1 MRLSTSMF
9 YELGMQGIQRQ
20 LSDQIDLQQKI
31 SAGKRIL
38 KPSDD
43 PTAAAAVIG
52 VDQAKGLNTQY
63 GLNASNANASL
74 GMEEQA
80 LSDAT
85 RVLQDVKTLAINAG
99 NPVLKNEDRASLAA
113 QAQGLYQEL
122 LGISNRTDGAGQ
134 YLFSGYK
141 GTTKPFSEVSPGVV
155 NYAGD
160 QGQRLLQI
168 APQRRI
174 AAADSGADIFQQIR
188 AGNGTFV
195 ATAAPA
201 NAGTAVTTAG
211 TVSNAT
217 AWNNPA
223 NNRDYSVVFHV
234 DNAVV
239 PPVTTYDI
247 VDNVAN
253 KSMLTGAAPAA
264 GPYARTY
271 QPGVAIKFDREPG
284 DPSLVPWDAGVEIG
298 ITGVPASGDTFS
310 VKSSPMQDVF
320 ATVHQLIQTLNTG
333 ISPAPSSQAVYQN
346 NLNAMGASL
355 DGALDHILTARAA
368 IGSRMTEIQSMQDT
382 NQDLSVRLEQEH
394 SRLVD
399 LDYAQALSDAT
410 RKQVTLEAAQ
420 KSYLAL
426 TKLNLFDLL

>member
-31 SAGKRIL
+31 SAGKRIT

-43 PTAAAAVIG
+43 PVAASAVIG
-52 VDQAKGLNTQY
+52 IDQAKGLNAQY
-63 GLNASNANASL
+63 GLNASAANASL

-80 LSDAT
+80 LSDTT

-113 QAQGLYQEL
+113 QAQGLYEEL
-122 LGISNRTDGAGQ
+122 LGIANRTDGEGQ
-134 YLFSGYK
+134 DHVLRLQGYDEAI
-141 GTTKPFSEVSPGVV
+141 FRS
-155 NYAGD
+155 
-160 QGQRLLQI
+160 I
-168 APQRRI
+168 ARGGELRRRRRAA
-174 AAADSGADIFQQIR
+174 AAADR
-188 AGNGTFV
+188 ASAPHHLCRQWCQHLSACPGWQRRVRDHRGGDECGHRV
-195 ATAAPA
+195 ATP
-201 NAGTAVTTAG
+201 G
-211 TVSNAT
+211 TVTNAN

-223 NNRDYSVVFHV
+223 NSRDYSVVFHV
-234 DNAVV
+234 DNTVV

-247 VDNVAN
+247 VDKVAN
-253 KSMLTGAAPAA
+253 VSMLTGAAPAA

-271 QPGVAIKFDREPG
+271 QPGSAIKLDREPG
-284 DPSLVPWDAGVEIG
+284 DPIAVPWDAGAQFEL
-298 ITGVPASGDTFS
+298 TGTPASGDTFS

-320 ATVHQLIQTLNTG
+320 ATVHQLIDTLSTG
-333 ISPAPSSQAVYQN
+333 IGLTPSSQAVYQN
-346 NLNAMGASL
+346 NLNALGASL
-355 DGALDHILTARAA
+355 DTALDHILTARAA
-368 IGSRMTEIQSMQDT
+368 IGSRMTEIQAMQDT
-382 NQDLSVRLEQEH
+382 NQDLAVHLEEEH

>member
-31 SAGKRIL
+31 SAGKRVT

-43 PTAAAAVIG
+43 PVAASAVIG
-52 VDQAKGLNTQY
+52 IDQAKGLNAQY
-63 GLNASNANASL
+63 GLNASAANASL

-80 LSDAT
+80 LSDTT

-113 QAQGLYQEL
+113 QAQGLYEEL
-122 LGISNRTDGAGQ
+122 LGIANRTDGQGQ
-134 YLFSGYK
+134 YMFSGYK

-155 NYAGD
+155 SYAGD
-160 QGQRLLQI
+160 EGQRLLQI

-174 AAADSGADIFQQIR
+174 TSADSGANIFQRIR
-188 AGNGTFV
+188 GGNGEFV
-195 ATAAPA
+195 TTAPA
-201 NAGTAVTTAG
+201 TNAGTGVATPG
-211 TVSNAT
+211 TVTNAN

-223 NNRDYSVVFHV
+223 NSRDYSVVFHV
-234 DNAVV
+234 DNTVV

-247 VDNVAN
+247 VDQVAN
-253 KSMLTGAAPAA
+253 VSMLTGAAPAA

-271 QPGVAIKFDREPG
+271 QPGVAIKLDREPG
-284 DPSLVPWDAGVEIG
+284 DPIVVPWDAGAQFEL
-298 ITGVPASGDTFS
+298 TGTPASGDTFS

-320 ATVHQLIQTLNTG
+320 ATVHQLIDTLNTG
-333 ISPAPSSQAVYQN
+333 IGLTPSSQAVYQN
-346 NLNAMGASL
+346 NLNALGASL
-355 DGALDHILTARAA
+355 DTALDHILTARAA
-368 IGSRMTEIQSMQDT
+368 IGSRMTEIQAMQDT
-382 NQDLSVRLEQEH
+382 NQDLAVHLEEEH

>member
-1 MRLSTSMF
+1 MRLSTTMF

-20 LSDQIDLQQKI
+20 LSDQIELQQKI

-43 PTAAAAVIG
+43 PVAASAVIG
-52 VDQAKGLNTQY
+52 VDQAKGLNARY
-63 GLNASNANASL
+63 DLNASSANASL

-80 LSDAT
+80 LGDAT

-122 LGISNRTDGAGQ
+122 LGIANRTDGEGE
-134 YLFSGYK
+134 YMFSGYK

-174 AAADSGADIFQQIR
+174 ASADSGAAIFQNIR

-195 ATAAPA
+195 TTATTT
-201 NAGTAVTTAG
+201 NAGNAVANAG

-223 NNRDYSVVFHV
+223 NSRDYSIVFHV
-234 DNAVV
+234 DNTVV
-239 PPVTTYDI
+239 PPATTYDI

-253 KSMLTGAAPAA
+253 ISMLTGVAPAP

-271 QPGVAIKFDREPG
+271 QPGVAIKLQREPG
-284 DPSLVPWDAGVEIG
+284 DPSVVPWDAGVELAV
-298 ITGVPASGDTFS
+298 TGAPASGDSCS

-320 ATVHQLIQTLNTG
+320 ATVHQLIDTLNTG
-333 ISPAPSSQAVYQN
+333 ISPTPSSQAVYQN

-382 NQDLSVRLEQEH
+382 NQDLSVRLEEEH

-399 LDYAQALSDAT
+399 LDYAQALSEAT